1 MISSSRHRRR
11 GIGSNATIDLT
22 PMVDVVFL
30 LIIFFMLT
38 TTFITVE
45 SGLPVD
51 LPEAQTATSSPS
63 ELPTVTIN
71 GLGELFFGGAQVTEA
86 ELPAMVRQALQSSG
100 QTSVVLRADSSAQ
113 HGQAVPVMDILRQ
126 AGAERIVIATGG
138 RAKTDGDVRG
148 QAVPPRQGQA
158 ARGAAVSVPAPGR
171 RAAHRLGGLA
181 ATAGADPHVHRHRR
195 GHTCLRGGVHGGR
208 HRRGPYGADSGA
220 AGRLHGG
227 RRPAGHER
235 ATGADH
241 GGRDP
246 DRYRAAACATG
257 AACGDGRSRANTRGA
272 GGGDPAAT
280 AAPGDGRRGPSTPR

>member
-113 HGQAVPVMDILRQ
+113 HGQAVRVMDILRQ

-138 RAKTDGDVRG
+138 
-148 QAVPPRQGQA
+148 
-158 ARGAAVSVPAPGR
+158 
-171 RAAHRLGGLA
+171 
-181 ATAGADPHVHRHRR
+181 
-195 GHTCLRGGVHGGR
+195 
-208 HRRGPYGADSGA
+208 
-220 AGRLHGG
+220 
-227 RRPAGHER
+227 
-235 ATGADH
+235 
-241 GGRDP
+241 
-246 DRYRAAACATG
+246 
-257 AACGDGRSRANTRGA
+257 
-272 GGGDPAAT
+272 
-280 AAPGDGRRGPSTPR
+280 